1 MGLRQHLNRTGDRPT
16 AIDRQMRLVLLAGW
30 LVISGF
36 LITAAESSTN
46 LSILAWVSLLPI
58 FITIRYASPRVALI
72 YGALW
77 GFCLYL
83 FSSATDQTAITTTI
97 RSLGLLTAVPA
108 IYAFLGAR
116 LTRRVGYAPL
126 ILAVGWI
133 AVELAL
139 QPLALRQG
147 LLAGTQADAGLMR
160 IIGGLFGYVFIAFL
174 IAFVNAQLLS
184 LVENLRFCINLSYA
198 LPISYQPCGWIS
210 QVLALGNA
218 VTFAQ
223 STRPRAPP
231 R

>member
-1 MGLRQHLNRTGDRPT
+1 MRQHLSRTGDRLT

-36 LITAAESSTN
+36 LITAAESSSN

-83 FSSATDQTAITTTI
+83 FSSATDQTAITTTVK
-97 RSLGLLTAVPA
+97 SLGLLTAVPA

-184 LVENLRFCINLSYA
+184 LVENVRISINISDL